1 MMENWRFDMILL
13 FLKWFCFIENLIE
26 WQNSRKT
33 YKKQTLTLSLLL
45 FSDKNILVN
54 TTDENLTVSDLKKI
68 LVCDIYFRTKYQ
80 KLYHKNT
87 KGDQKEVCGGTKI
100 KDLLTQNNTIPS
112 LDVSKYKLGL
122 NMFELLITAK
132 VEYSKF
138 AKAKT
143 KKDCNEL
150 YCFCMT
156 HKTGKKCPKGF
167 EQ

>member
-1 MMENWRFDMILL
+1 MNSATLWKNAEKLRICAL
-13 FLKWFCFIENLIE
+13 F
-26 WQNSRKT
+26 
-33 YKKQTLTLSLLL
+33 
-45 FSDKNILVN
+45 
-54 TTDENLTVSDLKKI
+54 
-68 LVCDIYFRTKYQ
+68 IYSA
-80 KLYHKNT
+80 

-100 KDLLTQNNTIPS
+100 KDLLTQNNTIPI
-112 LDVSKYKLGL
+112 LDGCKKLGL

-138 AKAKT
+138 TKAKT